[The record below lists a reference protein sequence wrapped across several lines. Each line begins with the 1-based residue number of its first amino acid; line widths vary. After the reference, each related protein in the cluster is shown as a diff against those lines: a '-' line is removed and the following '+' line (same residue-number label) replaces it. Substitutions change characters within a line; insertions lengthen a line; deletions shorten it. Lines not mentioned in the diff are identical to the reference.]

1 MHRRILATAVLLTL
15 AACGGAPT
23 APAEG
28 ADPAASGGEGSEDG
42 GDIAVESNFE
52 EVFAEVEGL
61 EDTERRDA
69 LVALAAEEDPANWY
83 TSLNEEVAG
92 AVLEAYAEDT
102 GLDVSLYRAG
112 SETVRNRV
120 VEEASA
126 GFAGSDVVET
136 NGPEMVVLADA
147 GVFEPFTS
155 PVQDALVED
164 SAREAWTA
172 TRFNIF
178 AVGWNTDL
186 VPEAEVPTEYAD
198 LADPTWDGRMAM
210 EIEDYDW
217 YWALWNHLVDE
228 VGMSE
233 EETDA
238 YFAEMADGA
247 AFTSG
252 HTTMRQLLVAGE
264 YALVTSDYSYG
275 IAEVAEDG
283 APVAWEPPVEPLF
296 ARPNG
301 IALVRN
307 APNPAAAL
315 TFAEWLLS
323 DGQQVLLDSNID
335 PTREDL
341 LDTGDADVQVLE
353 IEEYLAEQEDFVTK
367 YEDLA
372 RAGEMVD
379 G

>member
-1 MHRRILATAVLLTL
+1 MHRRILASALLVTL
-15 AACGGAPT
+15 AACSGAPT
-23 APAEG
+23 AAPEG
-28 ADPAASGGEGSEDG
+28 AAPAAGGGGSEAG
-42 GDIAVESNFE
+42 SELALESSFD
-52 EVFAEVEGL
+52 EVFAAAEGL
-61 EDTERRDA
+61 EGDERREA
-69 LVALAAEEDPANWY
+69 LIALAEEEDPANLY

-92 AVLEAYAEDT
+92 VVLDAYTEVT

-120 VEEASA
+120 IEEARA

-136 NGPEMVVLADA
+136 NGPEMVVLADE
-147 GVFEPFTS
+147 GVLEPLES
-155 PVQDALVED
+155 PVQEALVED
-164 SAREAWTA
+164 SAREGWTA

-178 AVGWNTDL
+178 AVAWNTDL

-217 YWALWNHLVDE
+217 YWALWNYLVDE
-228 VGMSE
+228 GGMSE
-233 EETDA
+233 EDADA
-238 YFAEMADGA
+238 YFQEVASGA

-252 HTTMRQLLVAGE
+252 HTTMRQLLTAGE

-275 IAEVAEDG
+275 IAEAADEG

-301 IALVRN
+301 IGLVRN

-315 TFAEWLLS
+315 VFTEWFLS
-323 DGQQVLLDSNID
+323 DGQEVLAESNID

-341 LDTGDADVQVLE
+341 LSTGGADVRVLE
-353 IEEYLAEQEDFVTK
+353 IEDYLAEQEEFATR

-372 RAGEMVD
+372 RAGETVD